1 MCDPE
6 SMKRQLALFLTLV
19 LATAAVAQVS
29 FDDATDFGAYRS
41 YAWKEG
47 TPARNMDMQDLIVK
61 GVDRELQSKGLAR
74 VESKPDMYVTTYVL
88 PDTVTADELAKNNS
102 LEFWSGVTSVSPTD
116 TGAGTLVV
124 DLVDADSE
132 KTVWRGVAAETIKGS
147 FKKMANRVDAAIA
160 KMFKRYPSP

>member
-1 MCDPE
+1 
-6 SMKRQLALFLTLV
+6 MKWRLALFLTLA

-29 FDDATDFGAYRS
+29 FDDGTDFGGYRS

-47 TPARNMDMQDLIVK
+47 TPARNLDMQDLIVD
-61 GVDRELQSKGLAR
+61 GIDRELQSKGL
-74 VESKPDMYVTTYVL
+74 VLVDSNPDLYVTTYVL

-116 TGAGTLVV
+116 MGAGTLVV
-124 DLVDADSE
+124 DLVATDSRE
-132 KTVWRGVAAETIKGS
+132 IVWRGIAAETIKGS
-147 FKKMANRVDAAIA
+147 FKKMARKVDAAIT